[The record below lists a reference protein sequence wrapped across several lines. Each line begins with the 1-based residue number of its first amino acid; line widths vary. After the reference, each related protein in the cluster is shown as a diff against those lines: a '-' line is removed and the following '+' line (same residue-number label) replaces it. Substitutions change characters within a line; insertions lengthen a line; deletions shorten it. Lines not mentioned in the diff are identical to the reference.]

1 MNQPQQT
8 GSRTGRFR
16 PTHTASTISRYF
28 VPRYCGNLAK
38 FLITPAAHANI
49 KARSMAMTFALSLT
63 PRGTI
68 RRFISLTKT
77 RGRSGSKAILNST
90 RVLWI

>member
-90 RVLWI
+90 RVLRI